1 MWYAHREIC
10 SLEKTLVEDYIGE
23 KKNKLCGGQGVR
35 TLEEEHK
42 AIGGDRD

>member
-1 MWYAHREIC
+1 
-10 SLEKTLVEDYIGE
+10 LVEDYIGE
-23 KKNKLCGGQGVR
+23 KKNKLYGGQGVR